1 MIELIKKLTPSESDE
16 QQGAEPLSLSLPI
29 DARIKSR
36 QRVVLDN
43 GTDAGLFLER
53 GTLLRGGDLL
63 SDGQGT
69 LVRVLAAAET
79 VTTVRCSDPLLLAKV
94 AYHLGNRHVP
104 LQIESGW
111 LRFQHDHVLDD
122 MVRQLPGAA
131 GNADVICE
139 QAPFEPEAGAYQQ
152 AAGGHHHGHSHD
164 HPDGQQHE
172 HQHEHSHSHTH
183 GHDH

>member
-1 MIELIKKLTPSESDE
+1 MIELTRKLTEADLESAQSE
-16 QQGAEPLSLSLPI
+16 QALSLSLPI

-43 GTDAGLFLER
+43 GDEAGLFLER

-63 SDGQGT
+63 TDGQGV
-69 LVRVLAAAET
+69 LVRVAAAAET
-79 VTTVRCSDPLLLAKV
+79 VSTVRCADPLLLAKV

-104 LQIESGW
+104 LQIEAGW

-131 GNADVICE
+131 SSVEVICE

-152 AAGGHHHGHSHD
+152 AAGGHHHGHSQSHSHS
-164 HPDGQQHE
+164 HP
-172 HQHEHSHSHTH
+172 HEHSHSHTH
-183 GHDH
+183 QHDH

>member
-1 MIELIKKLTPSESDE
+1 MIELIKKLTEDE
-16 QQGAEPLSLSLPI
+16 QAGLDISSALTVSLPI
-29 DARIKSR
+29 DLRIKSR
-36 QRVVLDN
+36 QRVTLDN
-43 GTDAGLFLER
+43 GDSAGLFMER

-79 VTTVRCSDPLLLAKV
+79 VTTVRCADPLLLAKV

-104 LQIESGW
+104 LQIENGW

-131 GNADVICE
+131 GSAEVICE

-152 AAGGHHHGHSHD
+152 AAGGHHHSHSHNHSHD
-164 HPDGQQHE
+164 HAHDHGE
-172 HQHEHSHSHTH
+172 EHSHSAHH
-183 GHDH
+183 SH